1 MRAETART
9 WFDTQVRAYRAQ
21 LRFCVRVTVAAI
33 SALLIAQFF
42 ALPLRGLW
50 VVLTATVITQLSVGG
65 SLSAGLQYLLGTL
78 GGAIYGGLV
87 GVLIPHKTELAEIVV
102 LAVSV
107 APLAFAAAINPNFRV
122 APFSA
127 VLVLLISDQLGEGP
141 IQSALT
147 RLLEVALGGA
157 VAVAVSLL
165 VFPVRAHRLALEAA
179 ARVLDEM
186 ARDLPEILAGFFKGS
201 GTPDLQRVQDRIG
214 SLVAELQSVVEE
226 IEHER
231 PVAFSS
237 APDPAPLPRTLLR
250 IRHDFV
256 MIGRASSQSFPTQL
270 AGELEPILDRLA
282 QAIGDYFRACVLSL
296 TRHNAVPPLRPLQA
310 TLDDCASGIAAA
322 RQSQATNL
330 SVSQLEHLFA
340 LGFAL
345 DQLQRN
351 ICDLE
356 RCIQEWVR
364 QPGQPV
370 KNQPAGR
377 NVAKP
382 GDSQ

>member
-1 MRAETART
+1 MRAEIARK
-9 WFDTQVRAYRAQ
+9 WFDTQLRAYRVQ

-42 ALPLRGLW
+42 ALPLRGIW

-65 SLSAGLQYLLGTL
+65 SLGAGLEYLLGTL
-78 GGAIYGGLV
+78 GGAVYGGFI
-87 GVLIPHKTELAEIVV
+87 GVLIPHKTELANIVV
-102 LAVSV
+102 LALSV
-107 APLAFAAAINPNFRV
+107 APLAFLAALNPNFRV

-141 IQSALT
+141 IQSAVT

-157 VAVAVSLL
+157 VAVAVSLF

-186 ARDLPEILAGFFKGS
+186 ARDSPEILLGSFKGS
-201 GTPDLQRVQDRIG
+201 SATDLQRIQDRIG
-214 SLVAELQSVVEE
+214 SAVAELQSVVEE
-226 IEHER
+226 IERER
-231 PVAFSS
+231 PVAFTS
-237 APDPAPLPRTLLR
+237 APDPGPLPRTLLR

-256 MIGRASSQSFPTQL
+256 MIGRASSKSFPTRL
-270 AGELEPILDRLA
+270 AAELEPILNRLG
-282 QAIGDYFRACVLSL
+282 QATSDYFRACALSL
-296 TRHNAVPPLRPLQA
+296 TRQDAAPPLGPLQA

-322 RQSQATNL
+322 RQSEAANL
-330 SVSQLEHLFA
+330 SASQLEYLFA

-356 RCIQEWVR
+356 RCIQDWV
-364 QPGQPV
+364 PGQSA
-370 KNQPAGR
+370 KRQRASSR
-377 NVAKP
+377 DAAKP
-382 GDSQ
+382 EDSP